1 MGVSSYV
8 PEVSIAQE
16 VTFTLSGGLGEAPTG
31 GPQMN
36 IVPRQGGNTYS
47 RHVLHFLRRGGLAGH
62 QSHRRAHRAPAC
74 ASHAET
80 LKLWDVN
87 GSLGGPIMRDKL
99 WFYWTGRHQ
108 GTRQLVAGLWAN
120 NNAGDP
126 TKWTYDPDLN
136 RQAKDDGTWKNSSIR
151 FTYQATPRN
160 KIGIWW
166 DEQVNCQSCIN
177 SGASGGPSATFAA
190 TSLAPEADGKFYNP
204 IRMGQATWTS
214 PVTTRLL
221 LEAGFGLGPRAQFG
235 DKERDDTN
243 PDIIRVNEAAG
254 IIPNLTY
261 RGLTWARNWGEMY
274 TYRGSV
280 SVHHR
285 GAQPEGRRP
294 AAAHQGGVPRVL
306 QQLAD
311 ALQFRQRHPHAV
323 DDVRGPCG
331 GQRLHQRLH
340 AGVRAGSM
348 DRGSAHAAGRGAVR
362 VHQQLLSRSTHP
374 QGHVRSQRTGIPGA
388 GRWCRT
394 EGHQPAPGRRLRLV
408 RQRKDRIQVQPGSI
422 PDSHQR
428 LRDVRPPAAAVLPR
442 RHDDQPFVERSAPSG
457 RRPPP
462 GQLLT

>member
-1 MGVSSYV
+1 MPALNIQGQDVGGTNLASFSVFQAHGGRRNEGQVQVDGLSIGWVGMGVSSYV

-36 IVPRQGGNTYS
+36 IVPKQGGNTYS
-47 RHVLHFLRRGGLAGH
+47 GTFFTSYAGEGWQGTNLTDEHIAAGLRVA
-62 QSHRRAHRAPAC
+62 
-74 ASHAET
+74 AET

-126 TKWTYDPDLN
+126 AKWTYDPDLN

-160 KIGIWW
+160 KIAIWW

-274 TYRGSV
+274 TYRGSA

-294 AAAHQGGVPRVL
+294 VCSTPRRASARYYNNSRMHFNFANGIPTQLTMFADHAADNDFINDFT
-306 QQLAD
+306 QLFAQD
-311 ALQFRQRHPHAV
+311 QWTV
-323 DDVRGPCG
+323 
-331 GQRLHQRLH
+331 
-340 AGVRAGSM
+340 GS
-348 DRGSAHAAGRGAVR
+348 SHAAGRGAVR
-362 VHQQLLSRSTHP
+362 VHQQLLS
-374 QGHVRSQRTGIPGA
+374 
-388 GRWCRT
+388 
-394 EGHQPAPGRRLRLV
+394 
-408 RQRKDRIQVQPGSI
+408 
-422 PDSHQR
+422 
-428 LRDVRPPAAAVLPR
+428 
-442 RHDDQPFVERSAPSG
+442 
-457 RRPPP
+457 
-462 GQLLT
+462 